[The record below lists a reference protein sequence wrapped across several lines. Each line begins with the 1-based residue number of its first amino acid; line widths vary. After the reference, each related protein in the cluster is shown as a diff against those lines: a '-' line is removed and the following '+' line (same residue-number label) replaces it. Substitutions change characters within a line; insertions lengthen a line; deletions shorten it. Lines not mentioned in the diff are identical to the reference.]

1 MVINPYVHCTVIQL
15 SGLLTYSSILHN
27 PPPPAPQGRGHDFK
41 SIWEEGGGGKRGRK
55 GSKKDAFAVKI
66 LGSCSDWAWEGFHD
80 LTDTDKVRAGS
91 VIIIFFISY
100 DNVRPGA
107 HLRNGR
113 EEEDRRR

>member
-1 MVINPYVHCTVIQL
+1 MI
-15 SGLLTYSSILHN
+15 SS
-27 PPPPAPQGRGHDFK
+27 PFGKR
-41 SIWEEGGGGKRGRK
+41 GGKRGRK

-107 HLRNGR
+107 RLRNGR